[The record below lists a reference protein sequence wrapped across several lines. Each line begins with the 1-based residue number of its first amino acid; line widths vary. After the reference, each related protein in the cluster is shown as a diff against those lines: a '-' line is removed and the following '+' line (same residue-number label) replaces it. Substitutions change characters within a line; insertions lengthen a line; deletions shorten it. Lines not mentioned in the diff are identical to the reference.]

1 MEHVEFDPH
10 LSDMST
16 QWALVIQAHSDVP
29 DDAQRAITQL
39 MLRYSGAVHRYLLKA
54 LKDPDAA
61 DELNQEFALR
71 FLRGDFRHSD
81 PTRGRFR
88 DYVKRAVQNLI
99 KDHYRRKRPTV
110 SLDANTP
117 EPAGT
122 ELGMA
127 DFDQQFIESWRRDLL
142 ERAWHALDELQ
153 KSTGQPYH
161 TVLRS
166 KVDNPDLPSH
176 KLAGKLSVALNR
188 PITGGALRQALG
200 RSRRKF
206 VGYLITEV
214 RASLDQ
220 PTQDDLEEELIELNL
235 MHYCRPFMNNLDAP
249 G

>member
-10 LSDMST
+10 LSEMST
-16 QWALVIQAHSDVP
+16 QWAIVIQAHSGVP

-61 DELNQEFALR
+61 DELGQEFAVR

-110 SLDANTP
+110 SLNSNTP
-117 EPAGT
+117 EPAAADG
-122 ELGMA
+122 GMA
-127 DFDQQFIESWRRDLL
+127 DFDQEFIESWRKDLL
-142 ERAWHALDELQ
+142 ERAWTSLADLQ
-153 KSTGQPYH
+153 KSSGQPYH

-176 KLAGKLSVALNR
+176 KLADKLSVSLKR
-188 PITGGALRQALG
+188 PITAGALRQALA

-214 RASLDQ
+214 HASLDQ
-220 PTQDDLEEELIELNL
+220 PTQEDLEEELIDLNL
-235 MHYCRPFMNNLDAP
+235 IHYCRPFMKHSD
-249 G
+249 GQV

>member
-1 MEHVEFDPH
+1 MENVEFDPH

-16 QWALVIQAHSDVP
+16 QWAMVIQAHSGVP

-39 MLRYSGAVHRYLLKA
+39 MLRYSGAVHRYLLKV

-61 DELNQEFALR
+61 DELNQEFAVR

-99 KDHYRRKRPTV
+99 KDHYRRKRTTL

-117 EPAGT
+117 EPAATDG
-122 ELGMA
+122 GMA
-127 DFDQQFIESWRRDLL
+127 DFDQEFIESWRKDLL
-142 ERAWHALDELQ
+142 ERAWKALEELQ
-153 KSTGQPYH
+153 TSTGQPYH

-176 KLAGKLSVALNR
+176 QLAGKLSEALKR
-188 PITGGALRQALG
+188 PISAGALRQALG

-206 VGYLITEV
+206 VGYLLTEV

-220 PTQDDLEEELIELNL
+220 PAQEDLEEELIDLNL
-235 MHYCRPFMNNLDAP
+235 MHYCRPFMKPSD